1 MKRKWF
7 LTVVFV
13 LVCMIGIFLES
24 PCLAEP
30 HLASYLEQV
39 ATMEAEHGIY
49 ETWSFE
55 LKKELCEAMI
65 ENYLAR
71 IDGDITESKVDDIVL
86 QRYGIDGRFDVIT
99 FERIMTVEKGSF
111 QRWSAE
117 DKAWYSAMKMRLGT
131 IGDEYIY
138 LLPGDDAI
146 SPEKA
151 LEIAYQQAM
160 AASSMTLEELKE
172 RYDVVWCYL
181 VYAPDYGRKDPE
193 YMIDFFAKG
202 MDPARCYDISNQ
214 GIVTSTLDIPQGFRD
229 EEAIALKEAYVQS
242 NPEITEEMTFSAW
255 PLTAKKY
262 YSENIA
268 PVVLENAVGHEEDYE
283 PIEMLAAAQYQ
294 YGLPDEK
301 AISQEAALEIATT
314 AMQQTFNLTEQEMQ
328 VYSLATVFY
337 DITDVEKPLW
347 KFTIFFN
354 PERIPAQPVG
364 STKVVHKA
372 IVDAYT
378 GQLILCEQYNKRDND
393 GSLAFA
399 MKKF

>member
-1 MKRKWF
+1 MKCKRF
-7 LTVVFV
+7 LTIALIV
-13 LVCMIGIFLES
+13 IGIGGMFLES
-24 PCLAEP
+24 TCLAEP
-30 HLASYLEQV
+30 HLAAYLEQV
-39 ATMEAEHGIY
+39 ATMEAEHGLY

-55 LKKELCEAMI
+55 LKKELCEAMM

-86 QRYGIDGRFDVIT
+86 QRYGIDRRFDVIT
-99 FERIMTVEKGSF
+99 FERIMTVEMGSF

-160 AASSMTLEELKE
+160 AASSMSLEELKE
-172 RYDVVWCYL
+172 KYDVVWCYL
-181 VYAPDYGRKDPE
+181 VYAPDYGKKEPE

-202 MDPARCYDISNQ
+202 MDPARCYEISNQ
-214 GIVTSTLDIPQGFRD
+214 GIVTSTLDIHQGFRD
-229 EEAIALKEAYVQS
+229 EEAIALQEAYARS
-242 NPEITEEMTFSAW
+242 NPEITDEMTFSAW

-262 YSENIA
+262 FTDHIA
-268 PVVLENAVGHEEDYE
+268 PVILANAVGHEEDYE
-283 PIEMLAAAQYQ
+283 PIDMLAAAQYR

-301 AISQEAALEIATT
+301 AISQEAALDIARA
-314 AMQQTFNLTEQEMQ
+314 AMQQTFDLTELEMQ
-328 VYSLATVFY
+328 IYSRAMVFY
-337 DITDVEKPLW
+337 DITDEEKPLW

-354 PERIPAQPVG
+354 PEKIPSTPIGDYRI
-364 STKVVHKA
+364 VHKA

-378 GQLILCEQYNKRDND
+378 GQLISCEQYNKRGGD

-399 MKKF
+399 MKHY

>member
-7 LTVVFV
+7 WAIVYILVF
-13 LVCMIGIFLES
+13 MSSIFAES
-24 PCLAEP
+24 SCFAEANLA
-30 HLASYLEQV
+30 AYLEQV
-39 ATMEAEHGIY
+39 AAMEAEHGLY

-71 IDGDITESKVDDIVL
+71 IDGDITESKVDAIVL
-86 QRYGIDGRFDVIT
+86 QRYGIDGRFDVVT
-99 FERIMTVEKGSF
+99 FERIMTVEKGPF

-138 LLPGDDAI
+138 LLPGDDAV

-160 AASSMTLEELKE
+160 AASSMSLEELKE
-172 RYDVVWCYL
+172 KYDVVWCYL
-181 VYAPDYGRKDPE
+181 VYAPDYGKKDPE

-202 MDPARCYDISNQ
+202 MDPARCYEISNQ

-229 EEAIALKEAYVQS
+229 EEAIALQEAYARS
-242 NPEITEEMTFSAW
+242 NPVITDEMTFSAW

-262 YSENIA
+262 FTDHIA
-268 PVVLENAVGHEEDYE
+268 PVILANAVGHEEDYE
-283 PIEMLAAAQYQ
+283 PINMLAAAQYR
-294 YGLPDEK
+294 YGLPDK
-301 AISQEAALEIATT
+301 NAISQEAALDIAR
-314 AMQQTFNLTEQEMQ
+314 AAIQQTFDLTEQEMQ
-328 VYSLATVFY
+328 IYSRVMVFY

-347 KFTIFFN
+347 KFTIYFN
-354 PERIPAQPVG
+354 PEKIPATPIG
-364 STKVVHKA
+364 DFRIVHKA
-372 IVDAYT
+372 IIDAYT
-378 GQLILCEQYNKRDND
+378 GQLISCEQYNKRGGD

-399 MKKF
+399 MKHF